1 MTTLINAELNEEQR
15 VVFMEVIEESLH
27 VKLKT
32 DMFNW
37 LQRGIQFLI
46 GHDVIVY
53 GLQATDSAQ
62 FDFEYLTTTLE
73 FSEKQFQLATEKG
86 DGIVHKAC
94 ASWHLNNMPVFVTPD
109 LPTKEHNNYN
119 VLNISAI
126 DSAAYALDRFVMHGY
141 ADMQSRISSVVI
153 LGRINAPINAVT
165 AHLLQLLM
173 PYIHSAL
180 VKVYANR
187 GAKQFYGAQ
196 QPIVNNVTKRELEV
210 LRWVHTGKTNW
221 EISSILGISQ
231 TTVKNHVQNIIRKLG
246 VENRRQAAIKGL
258 KQGLIAPMQS

>member
-1 MTTLINAELNEEQR
+1 MTILINAELSEEQR

-27 VKLKT
+27 VKFKT
-32 DMFNW
+32 DLFNW

-53 GLQATDSAQ
+53 GLQASESAH
-62 FDFEYLTTTLE
+62 FDFEYLTTTLN
-73 FSEKQFQLATEKG
+73 FSDTQFQLVTEK
-86 DGIVHKAC
+86 DAGIIHQAC
-94 ASWHLNNMPVFVTPD
+94 ANWHMNNMPVFVTSD

-119 VLNISAI
+119 VLNISSK
-126 DSAAYALDRFVMHGY
+126 DRNAYELDQFVLHGY

-173 PYIHSAL
+173 PYIHCAL
-180 VKVYANR
+180 VKVFANR
-187 GAKQFYGAQ
+187 GAKQFYGSQ
-196 QPIVNNVTKRELEV
+196 QPIINNVTKRELEV

-221 EISSILGISQ
+221 EISSILGISH